1 MITSLAV
8 SGYRSL
14 KDVKLELGPL
24 NVVTG
29 ANGSGKSSLYRSL
42 RLLAEVAQGRVIAS
56 LASEGGLESTL
67 WAGPEKFS
75 RAMRDGE
82 HPIQGTRRSRPV
94 SLKLGFSSDD
104 FGYAFDLGLPVSG
117 ASRFDRDPEIKVE
130 SVWVGQELARAN
142 VIAERRGP
150 LVRIRDSDSGA
161 WRDITKKLGM
171 SDSMMTQCANAADV

>member
-104 FGYAFDLGLPVSG
+104 FGYAIDLGLPVSG